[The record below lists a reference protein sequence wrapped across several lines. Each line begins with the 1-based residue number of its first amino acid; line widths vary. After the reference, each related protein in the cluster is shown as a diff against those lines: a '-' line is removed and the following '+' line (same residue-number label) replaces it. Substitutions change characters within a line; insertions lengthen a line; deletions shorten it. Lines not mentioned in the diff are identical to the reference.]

1 MDRAQVL
8 GGIWVFSFRKAGQ
21 AKQVIAISLTTR
33 HRTLKMKG
41 LLLILP
47 FLLASPALAGDLGL
61 NDEKLA
67 GIGNSMQRQ
76 RYDQTEFL
84 DREGT
89 LFTFTQERLTA
100 KLSEKRK
107 RWIQEKNIRKLGKI
121 NFEEASKEAYI
132 TPDQVISYDYFL
144 QKGTGLYF
152 KIFYKTRNGGKSLA
166 SIQITDENKSKSF
179 HNTFILWVSG
189 KLEKGA
195 QLEEQFS
202 FSSQ

>member
-1 MDRAQVL
+1 
-8 GGIWVFSFRKAGQ
+8 
-21 AKQVIAISLTTR
+21 
-33 HRTLKMKG
+33 MKSH
-41 LLLILP
+41 LLVLP
-47 FLLASPALAGDLGL
+47 FLLVSPAFAGDLGL

-67 GIGNSMQRQ
+67 GIGDAMQRQ
-76 RYDQTEFL
+76 RYDQTEFV

-89 LFTFTQERLTA
+89 IFTFTQDRLTA

-107 RWIQEKNIRKLGKI
+107 RWIQEKNIRRLGKI
-121 NFEEASKEAYI
+121 NFEEAAKEAYI

-152 KIFYKTRNGGKSLA
+152 KIFYKTRDGGKSLA

-189 KLEKGA
+189 TLERGA
-195 QLEEQFS
+195 QLEKELS
-202 FSSQ
+202 PSSER